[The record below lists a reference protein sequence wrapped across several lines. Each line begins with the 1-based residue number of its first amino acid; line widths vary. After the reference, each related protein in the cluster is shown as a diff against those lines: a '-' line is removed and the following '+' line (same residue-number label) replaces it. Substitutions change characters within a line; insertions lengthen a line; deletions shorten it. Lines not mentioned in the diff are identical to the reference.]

1 MGKKAEKYTEKVG
14 LTVSE
19 VLEMIEETVEAAA
32 APKRKS
38 RKKKEEEVAAPVK
51 TKEERLNDLITK
63 GKTTHKLSAKEVGDV
78 LESLDL
84 TNDEMDKFYE
94 QLETHNIELT
104 GDNMMISLEDL
115 APEVSELENIEEI
128 TEEEEEALKEKDATG
143 YIFLYYPRIIRE
155 K

>member
-94 QLETHNIELT
+94 
-104 GDNMMISLEDL
+104 
-115 APEVSELENIEEI
+115 
-128 TEEEEEALKEKDATG
+128 
-143 YIFLYYPRIIRE
+143 
-155 K
+155 

>member
-63 GKTTHKLSAKEVGDV
+63 GKTTHKLSAKEVMRSAWLWQRV
-78 LESLDL
+78 LSQMAVLL
-84 TNDEMDKFYE
+84 LN
-94 QLETHNIELT
+94 
-104 GDNMMISLEDL
+104 
-115 APEVSELENIEEI
+115 
-128 TEEEEEALKEKDATG
+128 
-143 YIFLYYPRIIRE
+143 
-155 K
+155 